1 MVDAG
6 SVSSTVAVVL
16 LNYNGWRDTL
26 ACVDSLLQSHSGFRM
41 LVICDNGSPDGSMA
55 ELQKGLGERAQVI
68 AKAWERWWPGEVVS
82 PWQAMHASQI
92 DTAMPGQAAITL
104 IDNGHNWG
112 FAKGNNH
119 GLRWARRDPHIGH
132 FWLLNNDTVVPPE
145 TLGALHAAALRRPKV
160 GLLGATVVYHHDP
173 ARVQALGGGALNR
186 RTAETRHLGALYPV
200 SQVQDTTEFASRIE
214 AELDYV
220 LGASMW
226 ATRAWLDKVG
236 LLGEDYFLYYEEM
249 DWAMRG
255 RPFFELAYVP
265 EAVVFHKEGASIGTD
280 PSGGSPFSVFH
291 LYRSKLIFARKHLP
305 GTWLTSI
312 WWASAVRMAKWAL
325 KGRLGLSR
333 AALNGLLASKGG

>member
-1 MVDAG
+1 M
-6 SVSSTVAVVL
+6 VL
-16 LNYNGWRDTL
+16 LNYNGWKDTL
-26 ACVDSLLQSHSGFRM
+26 ACVDSLLQSHCGFQL
-41 LVICDNGSPDGSMA
+41 LVICDNGSTDGSLA
-55 ELQKGLGERAQVI
+55 ELTKGLNERSPAIAAAWAQ
-68 AKAWERWWPGEVVS
+68 WWPSQAVR
-82 PWQAMHASQI
+82 PWQALQAAEL
-92 DTAMPGQAAITL
+92 DTAVPGQAAITL

-119 GLRWARRDPHIGH
+119 GLRWARRDERIGH
-132 FWLLNNDTVVPPE
+132 FWLLNNDTVVPPD
-145 TLGALHAAALRRPKV
+145 TMGALHAAALRRPKV

-173 ARVQALGGGALNR
+173 AKVQALGGGALNR
-186 RTAETRHLGALYPV
+186 RTAETRHVGAFYPAN
-200 SQVQDTTEFASRIE
+200 QVQRTAEFASRIE

-226 ATRAWLDKVG
+226 ATRAWLEKVG

-255 RPFFELAYVP
+255 RPFFEIAYVP
-265 EAVVFHKEGASIGTD
+265 EAVVLHKEGASIGTD

-305 GTWLTSI
+305 GTQRASI

-325 KGRLGLSR
+325 KGRMALSM
-333 AALNGLLASKGG
+333 AALNGLRASKRA